1 MYDENGDP
9 VYEDDGITQ
18 KTERVEGTLL
28 SPTDKEKLDALVIG
42 DNGVEISGKVN
53 AFNVED
59 LNVWIE

>member
-1 MYDENGDP
+1 
-9 VYEDDGITQ
+9 VTQ